1 MTLTPP
7 VLLVDPTSDPIA
19 SAQWTVAYLTEVENL
34 LADAN
39 DVEDAAGSK
48 ADHVPETD
56 AVTEL
61 LSRWIKFAPMN
72 ASTLQTLHAKLPE
85 LGFTLK
91 LSESRGEAGPR
102 TYVRVLRADGK
113 SAGYLNATSFM
124 FVGARHDAVVKEDD
138 RVKRD
143 GRYPYLSLSVGSA
156 GDLILDVVERF
167 AKG

>member
-1 MTLTPP
+1 MTLAPP
-7 VLLVDPTSDPIA
+7 ALLVDPTSDPIA

-39 DVEDAAGSK
+39 DVEDAPGSET
-48 ADHVPETD
+48 DHAPQTD

-61 LSRWIKFAPMN
+61 VSHWIKFAPMN
-72 ASTLQTLHAKLPE
+72 GSTLQTLHAKLPA

-91 LSESRGEAGPR
+91 LSEPRGEAGPR
-102 TYVRVLRADGK
+102 TYVRVLRADGR
-113 SAGYLNATSFM
+113 SAGYLNATSFT
-124 FVGARHDAVVKEDD
+124 FVGARHDAVVKEDA
-138 RVKRD
+138 RVIRG

-156 GDLILDVVERF
+156 VDLILDVAAGF